1 MQKTLLIFAFM
12 LVTAIAFGQTKSN
25 AKVVDAKQEQV
36 QKPAPHYGVYED
48 LDDMKSRFSAYVKI
62 QQEEKIIEETP
73 HDETLWE
80 AAKGPDDF
88 AGPKMINPY
97 AMQRPVGYSS
107 KVEKEKFDKETLSN
121 NIKASLI
128 LSKSPAEQDD
138 QDWKL
143 KLKNNK
149 G

>member
-1 MQKTLLIFAFM
+1 M
-12 LVTAIAFGQTKSN
+12 LVTSIVFGQTESRAVDTKQ
-25 AKVVDAKQEQV
+25 AKVEKST
-36 QKPAPHYGVYED
+36 PHYGVYED
-48 LDDMKSRFSAYVKI
+48 LDDMKARFSAFVKI

-73 HDETLWE
+73 NDETLWE
-80 AAKGPDDF
+80 AAKGPEDF

-97 AMQRPVGYSS
+97 AMQRPVGYST
-107 KVEKEKFDKETLSN
+107 KVEKEKIDKETLSN

-128 LSKSPAEQDD
+128 LSKSPAQQDD